1 VELFKR
7 QPEKRILDE
16 IILMVSGS
24 ARAIR
29 PRTRRRQRERSARHA
44 EGRQPKARTSLVF
57 GLSLV
62 LIVGTLV
69 LYSPVR
75 NHDFINYDDKEYVVD
90 NPHVTAGLNWE
101 TVRWSLS
108 ATEQANWHP
117 LSWLSHALDCQLFG
131 LNAGYHHI
139 TSLLIHIFNVLLL
152 FLLLQRATGALGRSF
167 LVAAAFA
174 WHPFN
179 VQSVAWVAERKNL
192 LSTLFFLLTLAAYA
206 WYARRPQWR
215 RFAAVVAVFV
225 LALASKPMAV
235 TLPFVLLL
243 LDYWPLQRI
252 SGWSSESTRLR
263 IPQQSRSRLL
273 LEKLPLFGLSAI
285 SCAVTVW
292 AQRSGG
298 ALRSLQTFTL
308 STRIENAVQS
318 YVTYILRTLWPFGF
332 SLYYPFSEAPI
343 PLWKAALA
351 LAFLLTVSVLLW
363 RHRRIRPYHLVG
375 WLWFLGTL
383 VPVIGIVQVGDQAM
397 ADRYAYL
404 PLIGLFIVLVWGVF
418 DFFDLHRVGTARW
431 AVAGVALLSIYLLTF
446 QQLGYWRNSATIWS
460 HALQVTNGNLVVEKQ
475 LANALVM
482 SRDTEQAL
490 PHLIDIARRD
500 PTDIP
505 THANLGASYASQGM
519 IPEAAKEL
527 EQVIQLTN
535 HKELSSGDR
544 KYRTSAFLNLGFAYA
559 RSKDYP
565 NALMSFQKAGEF
577 DPSMVDQMI
586 ADFESSLS
594 AEASEGTYLKLSLLL
609 QARGK
614 DSQAMSVLQQVIK
627 VNPDYVDSRDLLNY
641 LSTQPRVSEHLVGA
655 GAALQN
661 PS

>member
-1 VELFKR
+1 MA
-7 QPEKRILDE
+7 P
-16 IILMVSGS
+16 VSNRVS
-24 ARAIR
+24 TARA
-29 PRTRRRQRERSARHA
+29 RTLRRQHERKVRSVER
-44 EGRQPKARTSLVF
+44 RQAKLPFAGKTIALAFVLV
-57 GLSLV
+57 
-62 LIVGTLV
+62 IGTLL

-75 NHDFINYDDKEYVVD
+75 THDFINYDDKEYVVD

-101 TVRWSLS
+101 TVRWSMS
-108 ATEQANWHP
+108 STEQANWHP
-117 LSWLSHALDCQLFG
+117 LTWLSHALDCQLFG
-131 LNAGYHHI
+131 LDAGDHHLI
-139 TSLLIHIFNVLLL
+139 SLLIHVLNVVLL
-152 FLLLQRATGALGRSF
+152 FLLLNEATGALARSF
-167 LVAAAFA
+167 LVAALFA

-206 WYARRPQWR
+206 RYARKPQWQR
-215 RFAAVVAVFV
+215 LATVVAVFV

-285 SCAVTVW
+285 SCVVTVW
-292 AQRSGG
+292 AQRTGG
-298 ALRSLQTFTL
+298 ALRSLQAFTF
-308 STRIENAVQS
+308 STRIENAFRS
-318 YVTYILRTLWPFGF
+318 YVIYILRTVWPFGF
-332 SLYYPFSEAPI
+332 SLYYPFSEASI

-351 LAFLLTVSVLLW
+351 MSFLLTVSILLW

-418 DFFDLHRVGTARW
+418 DFFDLRRVGTARW
-431 AVAGVALLSIYLLTF
+431 AVAGVALASVYLLTF
-446 QQLGYWRNSATIWS
+446 QQLGYWQNSAAIWS
-460 HALQVTNGNLVVEKQ
+460 HAFQITNGSLVVEKQ

-482 SRDTEQAL
+482 SRDTEKAL
-490 PHLIDIARRD
+490 PHLINIANRD
-500 PTDIP
+500 PKDIT
-505 THANLGASYASQGM
+505 THANLGACYASQGM
-519 IPEAAKEL
+519 IPEAAQQF

-535 HKELSSGDR
+535 HKDLSSDDR

-565 NALMSFQKAGEF
+565 KALTSFREAGEF
-577 DPSMVDQMI
+577 DPSMVDQLI
-586 ADFESSLS
+586 ADFERSLS
-594 AEASEGTYLKLSLLL
+594 AEASESMYLKLSLLL

-614 DSQAMSVLQQVIK
+614 NSQAISVLQQVINA
-627 VNPDYVDSRDLLNY
+627 NPDYVDSRDLLNY
-641 LSTQPRVSEHLVGA
+641 LGTQPRLSEHLLGA
-655 GAALQN
+655 GAVSQN